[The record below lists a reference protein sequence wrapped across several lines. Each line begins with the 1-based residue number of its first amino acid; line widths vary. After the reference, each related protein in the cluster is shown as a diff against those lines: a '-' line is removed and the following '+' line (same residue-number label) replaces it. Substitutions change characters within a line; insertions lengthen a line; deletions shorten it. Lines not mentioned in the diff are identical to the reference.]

1 MLVFLLKVAKLPLT
15 DKHKEKTMPTI
26 RPISDLQAKPEE
38 ILEICA
44 REEQPVFLTKNG
56 HGKYVMMSQDY
67 FERMQAMSR
76 LYAKLEEAQ
85 NFRKPVTKGFHTK
98 KWCAA

>member
-1 MLVFLLKVAKLPLT
+1 
-15 DKHKEKTMPTI
+15 MPTI

-38 ILEICA
+38 ILKICA

-76 LYAKLEEAQ
+76 LYSKLEEAQ
-85 NFRKPVTKGFHTK
+85 KFSQAGAKGISHKEMVRRMRARLRKR
-98 KWCAA
+98 AQ